1 MCRVKLEGKG
11 HYWNK
16 GPWEEAVVQHGL
28 NSGGNALVPELPG
41 IKNTAVIL
49 KSKLKTKTHEHFEI
63 IMSAPQMKSSDS
75 LRTQNYA
82 IK

>member
-1 MCRVKLEGKG
+1 M

-28 NSGGNALVPELPG
+28 NSGGDALVPELPG

-49 KSKLKTKTHEHFEI
+49 KSNIKKLRTKTHEYFEF